1 MLLPVLLWRHFV
13 LVSESLNKMAAIGK
27 SGFLADIIQVKIGKK
42 EQILSL
48 AKADKFNIFFTGLAI
63 EVPEAFGKIGITH
76 ITHSGK
82 VFHL

>member
-13 LVSESLNKMAAIGK
+13 LVSESLNMAAIGK
-27 SGFLADIIQVKIGKK
+27 SGFLTDIIQVKIGK
-42 EQILSL
+42 EQQILSL

-63 EVPEAFGKIGITH
+63 EFPEAFGKIGITH